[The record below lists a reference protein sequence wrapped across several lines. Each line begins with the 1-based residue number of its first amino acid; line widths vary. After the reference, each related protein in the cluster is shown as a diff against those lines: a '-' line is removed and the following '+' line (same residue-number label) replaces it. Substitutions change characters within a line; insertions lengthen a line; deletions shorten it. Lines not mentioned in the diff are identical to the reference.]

1 MTCPMR
7 TGNAIRAVALAAAL
21 LLSGGCSLFLGGAV
35 DNAADNLTAAI
46 LNQDDP
52 ETVRDG
58 APAYLLLMDSLVEGS
73 PDDSDIL
80 QAASSLYSAYAAV
93 FVEDPQR
100 AARLSV
106 RARNY
111 ASRGLCAANG
121 QGCGLT
127 ELSFEEL
134 DARLASFGE
143 RDLPALYTL
152 GVAWL
157 VYIRAHSDD
166 WTAIADLPKV
176 EALLDRILVLDE
188 AYEHGSVHAFLGIL
202 KTLRPPALGGKPDE
216 ARGHFERAI
225 EISGGRDL
233 GVKVEFARSYAR
245 LLYDRELHDH
255 LLNQVLETDP
265 HEPGLTLMN
274 TLAQRDAAALL
285 ADADNYF

>member
-1 MTCPMR
+1 MTCPVR
-7 TGNAIRAVALAAAL
+7 TSASIRAVALAAAL
-21 LLSGGCSLFLGGAV
+21 LLSGGCSILIGGAV
-35 DNAADNLTAAI
+35 DNAANNLTAAI

-73 PDDSDIL
+73 PDDAGIL

-93 FVEDPQR
+93 FVEDPER
-100 AARLSV
+100 AARLAD
-106 RARNY
+106 RARRY
-111 ASRGLCAANG
+111 ASRGLCAANR

-127 ELSFEEL
+127 DLSFDEL
-134 DARLASFGE
+134 QDRLATFEE

-188 AYEHGSVHAFLGIL
+188 AYERGSVHAFLGIL
-202 KTLRPPALGGKPDE
+202 KTLRPPALGGKPEE
-216 ARGHFERAI
+216 AREHFERAI

-245 LLYDRELHDH
+245 LLYDRELHDR

-274 TLAQRDAAALL
+274 TLAQRDAAVLL

>member
-1 MTCPMR
+1 MTCPVR
-7 TGNAIRAVALAAAL
+7 ISASLRAVALATAL
-21 LLSGGCSLFLGGAV
+21 LLFGGCSLFISGAV

-73 PDDSDIL
+73 PDDADIL
-80 QAASSLYSAYAAV
+80 QAASSLYAAYAAV
-93 FVEDPQR
+93 FVEDPER
-100 AARLSV
+100 AARLSG
-106 RARNY
+106 RARSY
-111 ASRGLCAANG
+111 ASRGLCAANRG
-121 QGCGLT
+121 GCGLV
-127 ELSFEEL
+127 ELPFEEL
-134 DARLASFGE
+134 NARLASFGE

-176 EALLDRILVLDE
+176 EALLDRILELDE
-188 AYEHGSVHAFLGIL
+188 TYERGSVHAFLGIL
-202 KTLRPPALGGKPDE
+202 KTLRPPALGGRPDE
-216 ARGHFERAI
+216 AREHFERAI
-225 EISGGRDL
+225 AISGGRDL

-245 LLYDRELHDH
+245 LLYDRELHDG
-255 LLNQVLETDP
+255 LLNEVLETDP

-274 TLAQRDAAALL
+274 TLAQRDAATLL
-285 ADADNYF
+285 SDADNYF